1 MSATKEELEE
11 MGKDLFKR
19 LGGMRTKDGRIVRA
33 LLALWKAAE
42 SNLAVIE
49 AEQSGAQRTD
59 ATQIIEDLLKLIY
72 AYQDMHNRL
81 GIGGEQSP
89 SVLRAKEWLDANR

>member
-1 MSATKEELEE
+1 MPQTFQEAWDELV
-11 MGKDLFKR
+11 MKCQYDT
-19 LGGMRTKDGRIVRA
+19 GGMNISELQKSVIVWADAWVRA
-33 LLALWKAAE
+33 A
-42 SNLAVIE
+42 
-49 AEQSGAQRTD
+49 QHGAQRTD